1 MAWFRRGDN
10 PPASPDAEKA
20 ALRDGLVLLLKYL
33 RSELSPARAHRVERL
48 IDRLGRFPVPSGLVR
63 EVRNIRGELLLK
75 EQRAPD
81 PHTIDGREV
90 GRVVQALSGLALDTA
105 LIHSGLEERL
115 LNFKAGLPRRMASN
129 DLPNVI
135 DEAGAISEA
144 ASGMR
149 RRAQRDRE
157 EMSKMLRDMGRRLQR
172 ADSDSARL
180 GDGISHVAHALV
192 HEPAPEELAEV
203 RKAMVAQLE
212 QLTHDAGSLRQ
223 QLEEAHNRSRSLED
237 VIARQ
242 AEELVDVRARAAL
255 DPLTGVCNR
264 GTFDRALK
272 QAIQRAHNADAPLSL
287 VLFDIDHFKMVNDTF
302 GHPAGDA
309 VLVAFAAAI
318 RHQVRDDDVVGRYGG
333 EEFAV
338 ILPGAAESVAMSVAE
353 RVRVATS
360 QLRFPEP
367 AQRVRVTV
375 SAGVSLLR
383 ESDSPKAV
391 LRRADAALY
400 AAKHAGRNQVRLAAA

>member
-1 MAWFRRGDN
+1 MN
-10 PPASPDAEKA
+10 
-20 ALRDGLVLLLKYL
+20 ALRDSLVLLLQYL
-33 RSELSPARAHRVERL
+33 RAEVSPSRAQRVEKLVERL
-48 IDRLGRFPVPSGLVR
+48 SRFPVPSGLVR
-63 EVRNIRGELLLK
+63 EVRNVRGELLLK
-75 EQRAPD
+75 ESKVPEARVV
-81 PHTIDGREV
+81 DGREV
-90 GRVVQALSGLALDTA
+90 GRVAQALAGLALDTS

-115 LNFKAGLPRRMASN
+115 LTFKTGLPRRMSSS
-129 DLPNVI
+129 DLPALI
-135 DEAGAISEA
+135 DEAGAISEV

-180 GDGISHVAHALV
+180 GDGLSRVAHSLV
-192 HEPAPEELAEV
+192 HQPAPDGLAEV

-223 QLEEAHNRSRSLED
+223 QLEAARDRSRNLED

-272 QAIQRAHNADAPLSL
+272 QAIQRAHNADAPMSL
-287 VLFDIDHFKMVNDTF
+287 VLFDIDHFKAVNDNH

-309 VLVAFAAAI
+309 VLVEFAAAI
-318 RHQVRDDDVVGRYGG
+318 RDQVRDDDVVGRYGG

-353 RVRVATS
+353 RMRIATC

-367 AQRVRVTV
+367 AQRVKVTV

-383 ESDSPKAV
+383 GTDSPMAM